1 MSTFY
6 IKQAFSIR
14 DSFEIKDS
22 NNQAV
27 WRAQGKVW
35 SWKRKL
41 QIQDLDGREVLRI
54 EQKLWSF
61 LPTYS
66 IYLGDER
73 VAEVKKKMTFLKSRY
88 EIIPSDWTIQGDFWG
103 FNFDICDG
111 RNPIAHVKKTV
122 FSWTDHYEIDVVDD
136 QYALISCAFVIVIDA
151 IAADTAAAA
160 SSS

>member
-27 WRAQGKVW
+27 WRAEGKIW

-41 QIQDLDGREVLRI
+41 HIQDLDGQEVLRI
-54 EQKLWSF
+54 EQKLWTF
-61 LPTYS
+61 LPTYH
-66 IYLGDER
+66 IYLRDEL
-73 VAEVKKKMTFLKSRY
+73 VAEVKKKMTFLKAAY
-88 EIIPSDWTIQGDFWG
+88 EINPSEWTIKGDMWG
-103 FNFDICDG
+103 FKFDILDDTA
-111 RNPIAHVKKTV
+111 PIAHVEKTV
-122 FSWTDHYEIDVVDD
+122 FSWTDHYEIDVLDD

-151 IAADTAAAA
+151 ISADSAAA